1 MNAYFIFLI
10 TQILLYFL
18 LISCF
23 LVGDTFITY
32 MIFNSQPLNCV
43 LNEPFEITENNTT
56 TTDPK
61 ATDPATTVNNT
72 TTTANN
78 TTTTAPKATDPTTTA
93 PAITA
98 TSSSMCYS
106 LTPTQLGF
114 IRFKIVVFWIL
125 FVVITGFVVYKLFK
139 KQHENILVLGLII
152 ATLIMSVFII
162 VGGAFLTQFGF
173 TGQNKT
179 CFDTGVKG
187 SKSTHY
193 CFNLNQTELNFAKIP
208 AVLGW
213 LYSVIVIIFIGIMI
227 YQTN

>member
-43 LNEPFEITENNTT
+43 LNEPFEITQ
-56 TTDPK
+56 
-61 ATDPATTVNNT
+61 NNT